1 MSTNYQEPQAAEAL
15 PGVRLGLPAQGPGSV
30 ATYGRRFVGL
40 LADVAISYVV
50 AAVFARTATPGAWS
64 SVVFLAE
71 TVVLLC
77 VAGQTAGMAAA
88 RVHVVSLTGGRIH
101 PWWALIRQ
109 VLLLCMIPAVVTDS
123 DRRGLQ
129 DKAARV
135 VVVND

>member
-1 MSTNYQEPQAAEAL
+1 MSTNYQQQEALEAL
-15 PGVRLGLPAQGPGSV
+15 PGVRLGLPSQGPGSV
-30 ATYGRRFVGL
+30 ASYGRRFVGL
-40 LADVAISYVV
+40 LADVVISYAV

-64 SVVFLAE
+64 SVVFLVE

-77 VAGQTAGMAAA
+77 VAGQSAGMAVA
-88 RVHVVSLTGGRIH
+88 RVHVISLTGGRIH

-129 DKAARV
+129 DKASHV
-135 VVVND
+135 VVVNN